1 MTPAVPATVPIDKL
15 PLSVRLML
23 PVLPASVPTTLPALF
38 RVSAPPT
45 PSRSSPPTFNRWL
58 CVIVLASFST
68 SVFAVMPIVPATVP
82 MDSAAL
88 SVRLTKP
95 VLPAS
100 VATVLPGCVSV

>member
-1 MTPAVPATVPIDKL
+1 MPAVPLTVPIDKL
-15 PLSVRLML
+15 VLSVSVTA
-23 PVLPASVPTTLPALF
+23 PVLPASTATALVGRVRTT
-38 RVSAPPT
+38 APP
-45 PSRSSPPTFNRWL
+45 PSRSSPFATTA
-58 CVIVLASFST
+58 CVCVTVLASVST